1 MCYKFKPMIQTFSD
15 KVTAA
20 LFTGRYVR
28 RFPKPIQRAALRK
41 LLMIDAATC
50 VEDLLVPPGNR
61 LEGLH
66 GKPVDLWS
74 IRVNQQWR
82 VCFRFAKG
90 DAYDVGIVDYH

>member
-1 MCYKFKPMIQTFSD
+1 MCYKFDPMIQTFSD

-20 LFTGRYVR
+20 LFTGRCVR
-28 RFPKPIQRAALRK
+28 RLPKSIQRTALRK

>member
-1 MCYKFKPMIQTFSD
+1 MIQTFSD

-20 LFTGRYVR
+20 LFTGRCVR
-28 RFPKPIQRAALRK
+28 RLPKSIQRTALRK

-74 IRVNQQWR
+74 IRVNRMRSGNDVSQS
-82 VCFRFAKG
+82 VNG
-90 DAYDVGIVDYH
+90 DAESKVKQEA

>member
-1 MCYKFKPMIQTFSD
+1 MIQTFSD

-20 LFTGRYVR
+20 LFTGRCVR
-28 RFPKPIQRAALRK
+28 RLPKSIQRTALRK

>member
-1 MCYKFKPMIQTFSD
+1 MIQTFSD

-20 LFTGRYVR
+20 LFTGCYVR
-28 RFPKPIQRAALRK
+28 RFPKSIQRAALRK